1 MLDPLRLGLTKMSS
15 GCGHAAPKDPSRKA
29 PSRDYSRW
37 YQWLWPHRPQLL
49 PCRAGFR
56 RRHRDRRG
64 KRPDRYEDS
73 CASAQVRQHPRSTRQ
88 GRHCRRQRDHRRWH
102 RHLPRLRRA
111 RPGQP
116 ALGQAR
122 RRRRPR
128 VHGLLQG
135 RRELWQAHHRRRQE
149 GHHLR
154 ACQGRGHHH
163 RDGRQPPGLR
173 PGDGP
178 HHLQRLVHDEL
189 PRDADGTITDDGRV
203 RASVP
208 TIKALSE
215 AGARVVVCAH
225 LGRPKGAPEAKYS
238 LAPVARRLQDLLA
251 TRVVFATDTVGES
264 ARSAAT
270 GLGDG
275 QILLLE
281 NLRFNPG
288 ETSKDDDVRDAFADE
303 LASLAEVFVSDG
315 FGVVHRKQASVYD
328 VAQRLPH
335 AVGGL
340 VQTEVEVL
348 KRLTE
353 SVERPYAVMLGGAK
367 VSDKLGV
374 IANLLQTADRLL
386 IGGGMVFTFLAA
398 QGHEVGKSLLEADQ
412 IDVVKGYLAQAQ
424 ERGVEIIL
432 PTDIVA
438 ATAFS
443 AEAEHSVVDAHSIP
457 ADRIGLDIGP
467 ESAKAFAA
475 KLVDAR
481 TVFWNG
487 PMGAFEMAPY
497 AAGTK
502 VVAQAL
508 VEATSK
514 GALTVIGGGDS
525 AAAVRQLGFADS
537 QFGHISTGGG
547 ASLEYLEGKA
557 LPGLTVLEG

>member
-1 MLDPLRLGLTKMSS
+1 
-15 GCGHAAPKDPSRKA
+15 
-29 PSRDYSRW
+29 
-37 YQWLWPHRPQLL
+37 
-49 PCRAGFR
+49 
-56 RRHRDRRG
+56 
-64 KRPDRYEDS
+64 
-73 CASAQVRQHPRSTRQ
+73 
-88 GRHCRRQRDHRRWH
+88 
-102 RHLPRLRRA
+102 
-111 RPGQP
+111 
-116 ALGQAR
+116 
-122 RRRRPR
+122 
-128 VHGLLQG
+128 
-135 RRELWQAHHRRRQE
+135 
-149 GHHLR
+149 
-154 ACQGRGHHH
+154 
-163 RDGRQPPGLR
+163 
-173 PGDGP
+173 
-178 HHLQRLVHDEL
+178 
-189 PRDADGTITDDGRV
+189 
-203 RASVP
+203 VP
-208 TIKALSE
+208 TIRALTE

-225 LGRPKGAPEAKYS
+225 LGRPKGVPEAKYS
-238 LAPVARRLQDLLA
+238 LAPVARRLQELLGTPVA
-251 TRVVFATDTVGES
+251 FATDTVGES
-264 ARSAAT
+264 ARSTVA
-270 GLGDG
+270 GLADG
-275 QILLLE
+275 QVALLE
-281 NLRFNPG
+281 NLRFNAG
-288 ETSKDDDVRDAFADE
+288 ETSKDDVVRRGFADE
-303 LASLAEVFVSDG
+303 LATLADVFVSDG

-328 VAQRLPH
+328 VAQRMPH

-353 SVERPYAVMLGGAK
+353 SVERPYAVLLGGAK

-374 IANLLQTADRLL
+374 IANLLKTADRLL

-424 ERGVEIIL
+424 ELGVEIIL

-443 AEAEHSVVDAHSIP
+443 ADAEHSVVDANRIP

-475 KLVDAR
+475 KLADAR

-525 AAAVRQLGFADS
+525 AAAVRQLGFKDS

-557 LPGLTVLEG
+557 LPGLTVLES